1 MDKSDVVINVSILQ
15 TYIVELQV
23 MFEEDL
29 LVDVSYHS
37 TSSKTFGT
45 DHEGRLVF
53 QKTLPSLLHLL
64 WKKKK
69 EMKRAHSVS
78 LYTIIIIVLTLKII
92 FYCTITIIILI
103 SLCQK
108 TESVSFETCTISYSC
123 WVFYSSIFL
132 SSLFFLASTSSSVS
146 NIKLSNT
153 TNIDLQ

>member
-1 MDKSDVVINVSILQ
+1 MDKPDVVINVSILQ

-64 WKKKK
+64 
-69 EMKRAHSVS
+69 
-78 LYTIIIIVLTLKII
+78 
-92 FYCTITIIILI
+92 
-103 SLCQK
+103 
-108 TESVSFETCTISYSC
+108 
-123 WVFYSSIFL
+123 
-132 SSLFFLASTSSSVS
+132 
-146 NIKLSNT
+146 
-153 TNIDLQ
+153 